1 MRVLSLAL
9 GIGGLGYSVF
19 WMWTGF
25 IAPGM
30 GFTGAAKESL
40 RWLAMPSSGAV
51 MSATAAVVYLC
62 VRAAQADAGFPKGK
76 RTLLQSPSGP
86 SHSGH

>member
-19 WMWTGF
+19 WMWAGC

-30 GFTGAAKESL
+30 GFTGAAKES
-40 RWLAMPSSGAV
+40 RCPR
-51 MSATAAVVYLC
+51 
-62 VRAAQADAGFPKGK
+62 RAP
-76 RTLLQSPSGP
+76 
-86 SHSGH
+86 